1 MLQVDL
7 DQGILDFDR
16 FCVEYFTDKYKIYG
30 IGNIISNTSL
40 FQFLTECS
48 DFLRRITLK
57 VKSEIA

>member
-48 DFLRRITLK
+48 DFFEK
-57 VKSEIA
+57 NYS